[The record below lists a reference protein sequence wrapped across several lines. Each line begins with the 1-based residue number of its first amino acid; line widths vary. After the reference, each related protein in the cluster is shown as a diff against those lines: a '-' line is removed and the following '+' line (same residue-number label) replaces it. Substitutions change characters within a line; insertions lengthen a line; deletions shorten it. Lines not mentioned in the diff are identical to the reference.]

1 MPIRTPRPT
10 LRDFGFDPSESPY
23 HFVLGID
30 AASAT
35 FVERFEW
42 HPDEHGGFA
51 RQPVLKAV
59 LDRYRWSRVS
69 ETVAEVFNRRLRAAG
84 FRASAWKESETLI
97 APYFG
102 KELILLAWAIEGAD
116 PTLIPNMLANW
127 VGLAPEERWWLYTTI
142 NATAGHPEHGRDRGW
157 RKAIKIAFAENPAN
171 PPPSALLRDDP
182 SIAEAHGRY
191 RVLPPAPPPTP
202 RRRGQHTRP
211 TEETQFELPT
221 SIDVEPT
228 RE

>member
-1 MPIRTPRPT
+1 MPARATRPA
-10 LRDFGFDPSESPY
+10 LRDFGFDPNESPY
-23 HFVLGID
+23 HFVVGLD
-30 AASAT
+30 PASAT

-42 HPDEHGGFA
+42 PPDEPGGFA

-69 ETVAEVFNRRLRAAG
+69 ETVAEVFNRRLRSARYHAAQ
-84 FRASAWKESETLI
+84 WKEAETLV

-102 KELILLAWAIEGAD
+102 KELILLTWAIEGAD

-157 RKAIKIAFAENPAN
+157 RKAIKIAFAENPASA
-171 PPPSALLRDDP
+171 PPSSLLRDDP
-182 SIAEAHGRY
+182 GIAEGRERY
-191 RVLPPAPPPTP
+191 RGMLPAPLPTP
-202 RRRGQHTRP
+202 RRRRGRVGATEDGQI
-211 TEETQFELPT
+211 ELPAG
-221 SIDVEPT
+221 DAGPMGG
-228 RE
+228 